1 MEQSARP
8 VALFAALEAEALAL
22 VRHLTPST
30 RPSPRLSVWAGVIEG
45 TPVVLVVTG
54 VGKVA
59 AALAAQFV
67 CDVFH
72 PRCAITFGL
81 AGGTDSS
88 AQPGHLI
95 VASGALQHDMDARP
109 LTDAR
114 GTIPSL
120 GLAAIAADSNISARL
135 RQAAESVVENPAI
148 VSSGLV
154 LTGDQVITSREIRD
168 GVLKDFP
175 DGACFDMETAAI
187 AQVALQNGIPWAAL
201 RMISDSADES
211 FNLEEVIGFG
221 IDTAAGLFDSIVRAC
236 LGASS
241 SAPPSTWPGVAVG
254 KAEGRDD
261 V

>member
-1 MEQSARP
+1 MEPAGRP
-8 VALFAALEAEALAL
+8 VALFAALDAEARA
-22 VRHLTPST
+22 VYRHLTPST
-30 RPSPRLSVWAGVIEG
+30 RPSPQLSIWAGLIEA

-67 CDVFH
+67 CDAFH

-81 AGGTDSS
+81 AGATASDV
-88 AQPGHLI
+88 QKGHLV

-120 GLAAIAADSNISARL
+120 GLAVIRSDPRLSAKLREAA
-135 RQAAESVVENPAI
+135 QSVVGNSQL

-154 LTGDQVITSREIRD
+154 LTGDQIVTSREIRD
-168 GVLKDFP
+168 GLSRGFP
-175 DGACFDMETAAI
+175 EGACFDMETAAV

-201 RMISDSADES
+201 RMTSDAADET
-211 FNLEEVIGFG
+211 FDLEEVIGFG
-221 IDTAAGLFDSIVRAC
+221 IDTAADLFDRAVHAC
-236 LGASS
+236 LR
-241 SAPPSTWPGVAVG
+241 TGV
-254 KAEGRDD
+254 
-261 V
+261 

>member
-1 MEQSARP
+1 MEPVDRP
-8 VALFAALEAEALAL
+8 VALFAALDAEARAL
-22 VRHLTPST
+22 VRHLVPST
-30 RPSPRLSVWAGVIEG
+30 RPSPQLSIWAGVIEG
-45 TPVVLVVTG
+45 TPVVLVLTG

-81 AGGTDSS
+81 AGAPRSDV
-88 AQPGHLI
+88 QPGHLI
-95 VASGALQHDMDARP
+95 VASGAVQHDLDARP

-120 GLAAIAADSNISARL
+120 GIAVLPADHTLSEKL
-135 RQAAESVVENPAI
+135 RRATNSVVENPKL

-154 LTGDQVITSREIRD
+154 LTGDQIVTSRELRD
-168 GVLKDFP
+168 GVLRAFP

-187 AQVALQNGIPWAAL
+187 AQVAIQNGIPWAAL
-201 RMISDSADES
+201 RMTSDAADES

-221 IDTAAGLFDSIVRAC
+221 IDTAAGLFEQIVRA
-236 LGASS
+236 LL
-241 SAPPSTWPGVAVG
+241 
-254 KAEGRDD
+254 KDL
-261 V
+261 